1 MPKIKTRE
9 KVQGIKTLDKAAV
22 AGERMKEV
30 YIRSKEQF
38 TNLTDDRSEIPMPM
52 LGTRCNEQRKMRRKI
67 LLVLLRLV
75 QNWQ

>member
-38 TNLTDDRSEIPMPM
+38 TNLTDD